1 MRTAGDAFL
10 CAIVCAACA
19 RNGALSRLGCAVLP
33 ETMIFSC
40 AVRLHAS
47 PAACAAAYVQCH
59 DEGIWLTVG
68 WSETSPP
75 NRMST
80 PPAVC
85 TAPSRARVRV
95 RAPQSVFDFFLH
107 LFTRVRQ
114 LLDSKKDRG
123 EGFVRKRGDFLHF
136 LGVSAQFS
144 VDIQGSMVERS
155 VNLSVTDDLMKSV
168 KVNEVREFL
177 FK

>member
-1 MRTAGDAFL
+1 MLR
-10 CAIVCAACA
+10 V
-19 RNGALSRLGCAVLP
+19 
-33 ETMIFSC
+33 
-40 AVRLHAS
+40 LHAP
-47 PAACAAAYVQCH
+47 PAACAAAHVMCH
-59 DEGIWLTVG
+59 DEEIWLTVG

-75 NRMST
+75 NRKSAS
-80 PPAVC
+80 PAVW
-85 TAPSRARVRV
+85 TPPSRARVRV

-123 EGFVRKRGDFLHF
+123 EDFVRKRGYFLHF

-168 KVNEVREFL
+168 KVNKVREFL
-177 FK
+177 FKRSYIIN